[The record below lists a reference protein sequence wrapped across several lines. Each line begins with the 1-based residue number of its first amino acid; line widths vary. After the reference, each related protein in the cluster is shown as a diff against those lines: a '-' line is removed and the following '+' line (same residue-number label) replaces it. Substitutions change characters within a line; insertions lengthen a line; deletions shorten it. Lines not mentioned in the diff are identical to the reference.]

1 MNNKELKIVF
11 QAYQII
17 KYSPATTYS
26 PLLEMAAKSL
36 NIFFNDMAKDSEDS
50 QHNRSQELEDQKF
63 EEMGDN
69 Q

>member
-1 MNNKELKIVF
+1 MSGLGLGLKGF
-11 QAYQII
+11 
-17 KYSPATTYS
+17 
-26 PLLEMAAKSL
+26 L